1 MSNYIDCGV
10 ILDRKCGP
18 LMYVYMMIIIIIL
31 LSLIIFCILFKYK
44 TFYDV
49 KGIVIKEN
57 EFYIKVYVPLE
68 KIQYLSSNNV
78 VRIDRENYRYVIISF
93 EEEYVTDNID
103 TYQVVKLKI
112 DLPSKYEFNNLTLSL
127 KFLQNDK
134 RIIDYIIRR

>member
-93 EEEYVTDNID
+93 EEEYV
-103 TYQVVKLKI
+103 
-112 DLPSKYEFNNLTLSL
+112 DLSGCF
-127 KFLQNDK
+127 
-134 RIIDYIIRR
+134 